1 MAGLAVIAS
10 DFPEIRKIVAGD
22 DLGLVVN
29 SENVEEVTEAI
40 RTLVSDKNKLASC
53 KKHARNVRHQYT
65 WEQEQQ
71 QIQNILKDLY
81 E

>member
-29 SENVEEVTEAI
+29 SENLKEVTEAI
-40 RTLVSDKNKLASC
+40 RTMVSAKNKLASC
-53 KKHARNVRHQYT
+53 KEHARRVRHEYT

-71 QIQNILKDLY
+71 QIQNILKDIY